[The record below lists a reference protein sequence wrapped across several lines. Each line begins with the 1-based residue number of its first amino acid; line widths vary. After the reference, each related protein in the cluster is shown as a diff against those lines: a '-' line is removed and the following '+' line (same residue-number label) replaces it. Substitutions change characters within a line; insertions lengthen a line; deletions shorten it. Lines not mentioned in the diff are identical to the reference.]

1 MSPSNSDVT
10 SATDEVK
17 RFKQDGY
24 TVIRDFLGNN
34 RLNDIKKGINDLISN
49 RLSEIPREHVFYED
63 IADARSL
70 KQIQHLDR
78 YTPVLREPFHHGVF
92 KELAEKL
99 LEQKVVG
106 RNLQY
111 FNKPPS
117 KSLPT
122 PPHQDGYYFKLCP
135 PHALTMW
142 LALDEVNE
150 TNGCVMYLP
159 GSHRLG
165 LREHQKTDTLGF
177 SQGIPRYPSN
187 DEQAMEV
194 AILAKP
200 GDLLVHHALTIHRAG
215 QNRSK
220 HQNRR
225 ALGFIYYG
233 ELAVEDHKQAATYQ
247 STLVDQLR
255 ADGRI

>member
-1 MSPSNSDVT
+1 MSSSNSDDTYT
-10 SATDEVK
+10 SDDVK
-17 RFKQDGY
+17 SFKQDGY

-34 RLNDIKKGINDLISN
+34 RLDDVKKGINDLISN
-49 RLSEIPREHVFYED
+49 RLREIPREHVFYED
-63 IADARSL
+63 ITDPNSL

-78 YTPVLREPFHHGVF
+78 YAPVLREPFHHGVF

-99 LEQKVVG
+99 LEQRAVG

-111 FNKPPS
+111 FNKPPC

-122 PPHQDGYYFKLCP
+122 PPHQDGYYFKLSP

-142 LALDEVNE
+142 LALDDVNE
-150 TNGCVMYLP
+150 SNGCVMYLP

-177 SQGIPRYPSN
+177 SQGIPMYPSTA
-187 DEQAMEV
+187 EQAMEV

-200 GDLLVHHALTIHRAG
+200 GDLLVHHAMTIHRAG
-215 QNRSK
+215 HNQSK
-220 HQNRR
+220 DQDRR

>member
-1 MSPSNSDVT
+1 MSHSNSDVT
-10 SATDEVK
+10 HTFDEVK

-34 RLNDIKKGINDLISN
+34 RLDDVNKGINDLISN

-63 IADARSL
+63 IADPQSL

-78 YTPVLREPFHHGVF
+78 YAPVLREPFHHGVF

-99 LEQKVVG
+99 LEQRVVG

-122 PPHQDGYYFKLCP
+122 PPHQDGYYFKLSP

-142 LALDEVNE
+142 LALDAVNE
-150 TNGCVMYLP
+150 INGCVMYLP
-159 GSHRLG
+159 GSHHLG
-165 LREHQKTDTLGF
+165 LREHEKTDTLGF
-177 SQGIPRYPSN
+177 SQGIPKYPSTA
-187 DEQAMEV
+187 EKAMEV

-215 QNRSK
+215 HNDSE
-220 HQNRR
+220 HQDRR

-233 ELAVEDHKQAATYQ
+233 EKAVENQHQAKAYQ
-247 STLVDQLR
+247 SGLVDQLR
-255 ADGRI
+255 DEGRI